1 MSIFICY
8 EKAASNETAFDFIG
22 LYQRILMSPIR
33 GRGLSLAWHAL
44 TRLMI
49 AKTNTTRLMIPEIY
63 FIMGM

>member
-22 LYQRILMSPIR
+22 FYQRILMSPIR

-49 AKTNTTRLMIPEIY
+49 AKTNTTILMIH
-63 FIMGM
+63 